1 MEGLWNVRVR
11 PLYLVFNVA
20 DMSVLPHRYKSH
32 KGMARIVSSS
42 ASSSL
47 HSISLEIAMSFSSNL
62 FVALVASAAVFAVA
76 NAEQHTV
83 TFTNKLRLSLYA
95 LSRY

>member
-1 MEGLWNVRVR
+1 MRVR
-11 PLYLVFNVA
+11 PLHLVFNVA
-20 DMSVLPHRYKSH
+20 DMSILLHRYKSH
-32 KGMARIVSSS
+32 KDMSRIVSSS

-47 HSISLEIAMSFSSNL
+47 HSIFLENAMSFSSNL

-83 TFTNKLRLSLYA
+83 TFTNKLRRSSYA
-95 LSRY
+95 LSRC